1 MKIIVSKNGLIMKA
15 DDLVLFCDVVELGSF
30 SRAAEL
36 HDLTNSVVSK
46 RIGKLERTLNVQLLY
61 RSTRKLRMSE
71 AGQKLLEHA
80 QQVKQAAIGAEE
92 AVRELGQSI
101 TGQVK
106 MSVPTI
112 SGELVLAEAVAD
124 FCRQHPGLYV
134 DMSLENRF
142 VDLFD
147 EGLDLVIRTGYLEDS
162 SMIARHLIDA
172 QWIVCASPNY
182 LQTHSRPR
190 TPKHLDEHNC
200 LLYTY
205 QATGSNEW
213 AFKNSEST
221 YTVVVNGNF
230 STNNA
235 GVLKKAAI
243 AGHGIVY
250 VPRCLV
256 YEELQKGVLV
266 DLFPTDVAKKLGI
279 YAVYPHTKQS
289 LKKITLLIEHIRLA
303 YQKIAHTF

>member
-1 MKIIVSKNGLIMKA
+1 MKA

-30 SRAAEL
+30 SRAAEV
-36 HDLTNSVVSK
+36 HNLTNSVVSK
-46 RIGKLERTLNVQLLY
+46 RIGKLEQTLDVQLLY

-80 QQVKQAAIGAEE
+80 QRVKQATSGAEE
-92 AVRELGQSI
+92 AVRDLGQTV
-101 TGQVK
+101 TGQIK

-124 FCRQHPGLYV
+124 FCRLHPGLHV

-147 EGLDLVIRTGYLEDS
+147 EGMDLVIRTGYLEDS

-172 QWIVCASPNY
+172 QWIVCASPLY
-182 LQTHSRPR
+182 LSSKSRPR
-190 TPKHLDEHNC
+190 TPQQLTEHNC

-213 AFKNSEST
+213 AFKDHNSP
-221 YTVVVNGNF
+221 YAVVVNGNF

-235 GVLKKAAI
+235 GVLKRAAI

-250 VPRCLV
+250 IPRCLV
-256 YEELQKGVLV
+256 YNELQRGELV
-266 DLFPTDVAKKLGI
+266 DLFPTEVAKKLGI
-279 YAVYPHTKQS
+279 YAAYPYTKQP

>member
-1 MKIIVSKNGLIMKA
+1 MMKA

-30 SRAAEL
+30 SRAAEV
-36 HDLTNSVVSK
+36 HNLTNSVVSK
-46 RIGKLERTLNVQLLY
+46 RIGKLEQTLNVQLLY

-80 QQVKQAAIGAEE
+80 QRVKQATSGAEE
-92 AVRELGQSI
+92 AVRDLGQTV
-101 TGQVK
+101 TGQIK

-124 FCRQHPGLYV
+124 FCRLHPGLHV

-147 EGLDLVIRTGYLEDS
+147 EGMDLVIRTGYLEDS

-172 QWIVCASPNY
+172 QWIVCASPLY
-182 LQTHSRPR
+182 LSSKSRPR
-190 TPKHLDEHNC
+190 TPQHLTEHNC

-213 AFKNSEST
+213 AFKDHNSP
-221 YTVVVNGNF
+221 YAVVVNGNF

-235 GVLKKAAI
+235 GVLKRAAI

-250 VPRCLV
+250 IPRCLV
-256 YEELQKGVLV
+256 YNELQRGELV
-266 DLFPTDVAKKLGI
+266 DLFPTEVAKKLGI
-279 YAVYPHTKQS
+279 YAAYPYTKQP

>member
-1 MKIIVSKNGLIMKA
+1 MKA

-30 SRAAEL
+30 SRAAEV
-36 HDLTNSVVSK
+36 HNLTNSVVSK
-46 RIGKLERTLNVQLLY
+46 RIGKLEQTLGVQLLY

-80 QQVKQAAIGAEE
+80 QRVKQATSGAEE
-92 AVRELGQSI
+92 AVRDLGQAV

-124 FCRQHPGLYV
+124 FCRQHPGLHI

-147 EGLDLVIRTGYLEDS
+147 EGMDLVIRTGYLEDS

-172 QWIVCASPNY
+172 QWIVCASPQY
-182 LQTHSRPR
+182 LSSKSRPR
-190 TPKHLDEHNC
+190 TPHQLAEHNC

-213 AFKNSEST
+213 AFKDNDAP
-221 YTVVVNGNF
+221 YTVVVNGHF

-235 GVLKKAAI
+235 GVLKRAAI

-250 VPRCLV
+250 IPRCLV
-256 YEELQKGVLV
+256 YNELQGGELV
-266 DLFPTDVAKKLGI
+266 DIFPTEVAKKLGI
-279 YAVYPHTKQS
+279 YAVYPYTKQS

>member
-1 MKIIVSKNGLIMKA
+1 MMKA

-30 SRAAEL
+30 SRAAEV
-36 HDLTNSVVSK
+36 HNLTNSVVSK
-46 RIGKLERTLNVQLLY
+46 RIGKLEQTLNVQLLY

-80 QQVKQAAIGAEE
+80 QRVKQATSGAEE
-92 AVRELGQSI
+92 AVRDLGQTV
-101 TGQVK
+101 TGQIK

-124 FCRQHPGLYV
+124 FCRLHPGLHI

-147 EGLDLVIRTGYLEDS
+147 EGMDLVIRTGYLEDS

-172 QWIVCASPNY
+172 QWIVCASPLY
-182 LQTHSRPR
+182 LSSKSRPR
-190 TPKHLDEHNC
+190 TPQHLAEHNC

-213 AFKNSEST
+213 AFKDHNSP
-221 YTVVVNGNF
+221 YAVVVNGNF

-235 GVLKKAAI
+235 GVLKRAAI

-250 VPRCLV
+250 IPRCLV
-256 YEELQKGVLV
+256 YNELQRGELV
-266 DLFPTDVAKKLGI
+266 DLFPTEVAKKLGI
-279 YAVYPHTKQS
+279 YAAYPYTKQP